1 MRKKVSSP
9 GRMHDYLLVA
19 GVYAVVFLIAWLFAK
34 AHLEPSQ
41 SPSAHSGA
49 GERVTLSV
57 PAADGDR
64 DTGRLIVLSPGGCRY
79 AEFRNGSPDAFAV
92 APADCDLLGRS
103 VDPTGALGGQATSR
117 IEAIGKYFRRQ
128 P

>member
-1 MRKKVSSP
+1 MALCESP
-9 GRMHDYLLVA
+9 FGAVAISVGPQRRGRA
-19 GVYAVVFLIAWLFAK
+19 RNT
-34 AHLEPSQ
+34 Q
-41 SPSAHSGA
+41 
-49 GERVTLSV
+49 R
-57 PAADGDR
+57 AADGDR
-64 DTGRLIVLSPGGCRY
+64 DTGKLIVLSPGGCRY

>member
-19 GVYAVVFLIAWLFAK
+19 GVYAVVFVIAWLFAK

-49 GERVTLSV
+49 GERVRSACLPRMVIATL
-57 PAADGDR
+57 AD
-64 DTGRLIVLSPGGCRY
+64 SS
-79 AEFRNGSPDAFAV
+79 F
-92 APADCDLLGRS
+92 
-103 VDPTGALGGQATSR
+103 
-117 IEAIGKYFRRQ
+117 
-128 P
+128 